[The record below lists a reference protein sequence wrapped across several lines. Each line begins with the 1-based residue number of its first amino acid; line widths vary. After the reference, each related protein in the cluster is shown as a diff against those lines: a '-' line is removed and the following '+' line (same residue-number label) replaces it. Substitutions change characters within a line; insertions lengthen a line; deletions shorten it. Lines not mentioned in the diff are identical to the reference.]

1 MNKTININLSGI
13 VFHLDEQA
21 YEAFKT
27 YLSQV
32 KQALSGQEGGTEIIA
47 DIEARIAELFSQRLE
62 SFKRSVVI
70 TSDIFFIIDTL
81 GRPEEFKDDVEPEH
95 TDPETPKTQR
105 RFFRN
110 SEEQFI
116 GGVASGIGAYF
127 GIETVWIRIIFL
139 VLLFFTGIGLIT
151 YIILW
156 AAIPEA
162 KTTAQKL
169 QMKGE
174 PVNLSNIEKSVKE
187 ELDGV
192 KDRFSKFRDDNKGS
206 AGKINSAAHRFFSF
220 ILNIIEGIARFIF
233 KFLSII
239 LIIIASFIGFFVFV
253 GLLGMVGSSWNINIT
268 GFDFISY
275 GGHILGLN
283 GAEAILGSG
292 LLLNLI
298 RIGTLL
304 TLLFPIF
311 GLIVLLAKSFKRP
324 IPNAKRLTLVGGISF
339 IIGLILIIYSGITVA
354 SSFDVKATEMGT
366 VALKGHQFDLQ
377 ADLLEDS
384 DPFLFE
390 IDDDKLRIE
399 NVKLNVKKSFDSIV
413 TLVIKH
419 QAYGKNNSDARNRAQ
434 RFDYPIDQTGS
445 ILSLNEYFTVPKDAL
460 YRGQELKA
468 TLYLPIGSIIF
479 LDPSVENLIDDVEN
493 IYDMADREMIGH
505 TWEMRNTG
513 LTCLDCQDVQKYYNE
528 DEVSEAEDAI
538 EKVNEELKES
548 ENNIE
553 QEIERLEQK
562 LRSLKYK

>member
-13 VFHLDEQA
+13 VFHLDEDA
-21 YEAFKT
+21 YEAFKS
-27 YLSQV
+27 YLSEV
-32 KQALSGQEGGTEIIA
+32 KQTLTGQEGGTEIIA
-47 DIEARIAELFSQRLE
+47 DIEARMAELFSQRLE

-70 TSDIFFIIDTL
+70 TSDIIYIIDTL
-81 GRPEEFKDDVEPEH
+81 GRPEEFEDDVEPEQ
-95 TDPETPKTQR
+95 TKKDAPKNQR

-127 GIETVWIRIIFL
+127 GIDTIWIRIVFL
-139 VLLFFTGIGLIT
+139 VLLFFTGIGLVT

-187 ELDGV
+187 ELEGV
-192 KDRFSKFRDDNKGS
+192 KDRFSKFKDGTKGS
-206 AGKINSAAHRFFSF
+206 AGKLNSTVHRFLSF
-220 ILNIIEGIARFIF
+220 ILNIIEGMARFIF

-239 LIIIASFIGFFVFV
+239 LIIIASFIGVFIFA
-253 GLLGMVGSSWNINIT
+253 GLFGMVAGSWNIDIGGVDFNS
-268 GFDFISY
+268 FD
-275 GGHILGLN
+275 GHMLGLN
-283 GAEAILGSG
+283 GAEAIFGSG
-292 LLLNLI
+292 LLLNLM

-311 GLIVLLAKSFKRP
+311 GLIVILAKSFKKP
-324 IPNAKRLTLVGGISF
+324 IPNARRLTLIGGIGF
-339 IIGLILIIYSGITVA
+339 IIGLIMIIYSVILVA
-354 SSFDVKATEMGT
+354 SSFDVTATEMETLALNGT
-366 VALKGHQFDLQ
+366 EFDLQ

-384 DPFLFE
+384 NPFLFE

-399 NVKLNVKKSFDSIV
+399 NVQLNVKKSFDSLA

-419 QAYGKNNSDARNRAQ
+419 KACGKNNSDARGRAQ

-445 ILSLNEYFTVPKDAL
+445 ILSLNEYFTVPKDAM
-460 YRGQELKA
+460 YRSQELRA
-468 TLYLPIGSIIF
+468 TLYLPVGSKIF
-479 LDPSVENLIDDVEN
+479 LDPSVENLIYDIEN
-493 IYDMADREMIGH
+493 IYDMINRDMIGH
-505 TWEMRNTG
+505 TWEMSNNG
-513 LTCLDCQDVQKYYNE
+513 LICLDCHDVQQYYNE
-528 DEVSEAEDAI
+528 NDISEVDALL
-538 EKVNEELKES
+538 ETVLEELEES
-548 ENNIE
+548 ENDIE

-562 LRSLKYK
+562 LRLLKDK